1 MLCKHKE
8 RIEDRAEFPSAWEQ
22 MTPDEHVRLIEVSG
36 EKLLDPL
43 VIAQLHKRK
52 VVITFLC
59 TECGKHRTVVK
70 EGP

>member
-8 RIEDRAEFPSAWEQ
+8 RIEDKAIFSSAWEQ
-22 MTPDEHVRLIEVSG
+22 MTETERERLFDIG
-36 EKLLDPL
+36 AEKLLDPL
-43 VIAQLHKRK
+43 VIEQLHRQR

-59 TECGKHRTVVK
+59 TECGKHRTVIK